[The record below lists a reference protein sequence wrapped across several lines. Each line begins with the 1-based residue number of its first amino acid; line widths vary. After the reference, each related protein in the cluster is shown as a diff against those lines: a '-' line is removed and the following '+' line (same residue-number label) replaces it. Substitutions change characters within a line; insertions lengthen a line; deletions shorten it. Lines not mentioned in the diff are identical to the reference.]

1 LSVKQNKK
9 ENENF
14 LISSIKGVQITVT
27 QDFLSEALKI
37 PNEGNKL
44 FSCSWFDDLKVDRN

>member
-1 LSVKQNKK
+1 LVVKQKKK

-14 LISSIKGVQITVT
+14 LISSVKGVQIIVT

-37 PNEGNKL
+37 PNEGIVHGLMISMLTETNP
-44 FSCSWFDDLKVDRN
+44 